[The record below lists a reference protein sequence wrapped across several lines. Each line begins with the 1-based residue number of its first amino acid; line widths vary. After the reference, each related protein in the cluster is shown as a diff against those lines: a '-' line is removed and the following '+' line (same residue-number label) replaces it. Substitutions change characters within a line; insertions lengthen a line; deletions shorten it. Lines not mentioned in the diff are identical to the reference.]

1 MAVAFV
7 NGPTRVAL
15 YLRAETLMQATRQ
28 AALLRQVADR
38 EPGWRIVAVFGDLTS
53 SGLGR
58 PGRDGAMST
67 AETGFDVL
75 LVMSLDRLTRDT
87 DELSALIGQLT
98 AADVTLCT
106 AHRPHGPQGPAEIIA
121 VDAFLAAVYGELAV
135 RLRPVRELPAG
146 PEPTGGAQ

>member
-28 AALLRQVADR
+28 AALLRQVTDR
-38 EPGWRIVAVFGDLTS
+38 EPGWHIVAVLGDLTS
-53 SGLGR
+53 GEDR

-75 LVMSLDRLTRDT
+75 LVMSLDRLTRDPA
-87 DELSALIGQLT
+87 ELSALLGQLT

-106 AHRPHGPQGPAEIIA
+106 AHRPHGPQGQAEIMA

-135 RLRPVRELPAG
+135 RLRPVRELPAS